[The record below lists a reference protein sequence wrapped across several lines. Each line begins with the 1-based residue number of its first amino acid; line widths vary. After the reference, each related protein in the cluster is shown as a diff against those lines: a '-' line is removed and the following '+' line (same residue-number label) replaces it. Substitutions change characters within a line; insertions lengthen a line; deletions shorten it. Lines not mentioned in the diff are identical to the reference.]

1 MTYDLFIG
9 DTISSPVISLRP
21 ISELCFI
28 NRLTDH
34 NVKSEK
40 PSVLQKEDTFVT
52 IVATI
57 NCMDSGAKPL
67 FKTLGIAEQQY
78 IYAADSFI

>member
-1 MTYDLFIG
+1 MIDSFSTKSF
-9 DTISSPVISLRP
+9 
-21 ISELCFI
+21 
-28 NRLTDH
+28 H
-34 NVKSEK
+34 NLLSEK
-40 PSVLQKEDTFVT
+40 PDVLQKVDSFVT

-67 FKTLGIAEQQY
+67 FKALGKAEEQY